1 MNTRELR
8 TRLEKAETQ
17 PEIVVRKAE
26 KNLRQAENSQFELRI
41 FRVYQILTSI
51 SQQKLN
57 FLKQPPHT
65 TIVDWSSAGVG
76 QSGPD
81 TAGSTRVRLEPSSL
95 EMQTIS
101 RLFSASSLAGP
112 ARISVVAK
120 SLRYP
125 GSECRFQAAF
135 VPIPNLKSK
144 IVNVGRCLCEITQ
157 NNTKKKRLKSVK
169 TPPFKPLQPI
179 SDQHPPPPSFTQQ
192 LSVLC
197 PRHPSR

>member
-65 TIVDWSSAGVG
+65 TIVDWRSAGIL
-76 QSGPD
+76 P
-81 TAGSTRVRLEPSSL
+81 T
-95 EMQTIS
+95 
-101 RLFSASSLAGP
+101 
-112 ARISVVAK
+112 
-120 SLRYP
+120 
-125 GSECRFQAAF
+125 GSETSGVGMRNPGAIRQ
-135 VPIPNLKSK
+135 NSK
-144 IVNVGRCLCEITQ
+144 IVTHSDLTGGR
-157 NNTKKKRLKSVK
+157 
-169 TPPFKPLQPI
+169 PPRPLI
-179 SDQHPPPPSFTQQ
+179 F
-192 LSVLC
+192 
-197 PRHPSR
+197 